1 MNTVRNIVEIM
12 FVLSICLRNVY
23 IIINDLLLMSTI
35 KIYSSESNYLVDV
48 LLRYGAIQNILR
60 SKLPK

>member
-12 FVLSICLRNVY
+12 FVFSILLRNVY
-23 IIINDLLLMSTI
+23 IIINNLLLMSAI
-35 KIYSSESNYLVDV
+35 KIYSSEINYLVDV
-48 LLRYGAIQNILR
+48 LLHYGAIQNILG